1 MQNCAAPRADE
12 CASRFL
18 RIRRPGSSPRTHRH
32 GPKLVLPSHARCG
45 SFPLRRLESRTPAL
59 LSTTRA
65 WTVSKRSP
73 LNAAN
78 CFPALF
84 PSATRFGSILVET
97 FSLVPLRLADLRT
110 ENLAPPTPPPDSS
123 AFRPPHSASRTASQ
137 TPRIVS
143 LHSGGSKTGRDRRTC
158 FFTFQP
164 EVTTASVRPSDPN
177 TKLAEIT
184 S

>member
-1 MQNCAAPRADE
+1 MRNCAAPRADE

-18 RIRRPGSSPRTHRH
+18 LIRRPGSSPRTHRH
-32 GPKLVLPSHARCG
+32 GPKLVLPSQTRCG
-45 SFPLRRLESRTPAL
+45 SFPLRRLKRPNA
-59 LSTTRA
+59 STAIHHTSLDR
-65 WTVSKRSP
+65 KQ
-73 LNAAN
+73 
-78 CFPALF
+78 
-84 PSATRFGSILVET
+84 T
-97 FSLVPLRLADLRT
+97 FSAESGQTASPPLFRPQLGSAPFWSRVFHWCHCALPTCGPQIAPRT
-110 ENLAPPTPPPDSS
+110 SPPDSP
-123 AFRPPHSASRTASQ
+123 AFRPPHFASRTASQ

-158 FFTFQP
+158 FFTFQT